1 MSADTMMAAV
11 LHAAGDLRYEEVAIP
26 TPEAHEVLVQVRM
39 NGLCGSDIHFY
50 EEGKLGPF
58 RVTRPYIPGH
68 EASGVVV
75 QKASVGGGAPIEGT
89 RVAIE
94 PGVPCRRCEWC
105 KGGRYNLCPDVVFM
119 SAPPVNGTFAEYA
132 AVAAD
137 FAHPIP
143 DHVSDEAAAFIEPIS
158 VAIQAANRA
167 SLAAGAT
174 VVVLGAG
181 PIGLVTTLVARAYG
195 AAEVYVV
202 DRLAHRLRLAE
213 SIGATEGFLAGGASG
228 DGGASSDGRR
238 PAEDPAVALAEA
250 TNGRLAD
257 VVFDAAGNDAA
268 CASAPNYAR
277 RGGVVTLIGWPQS
290 RTVPFPV
297 EDVLEKELDVR
308 GVNRYCNTFPTAIAL
323 LASGRLDVSAL
334 VTHRFPFANVV
345 DAFEHASTKREETVK
360 VMIGG

>member
-1 MSADTMMAAV
+1 MKAAV
-11 LHAAGDLRYEEVAIP
+11 LHGASDLRYEEVQRP
-26 TPEAHEVLVQVRM
+26 TPSSDEVLVKIRV

-50 EEGKLGPF
+50 DEGKLGPF
-58 RVTRPYIPGH
+58 RVSEPYIPGH

-75 QKASVGGGAPIEGT
+75 HSPSSGVPAEGT

-105 KGGRYNLCPDVVFM
+105 KTGRYNLCPDVVFM

-143 DHVSDEAAAFIEPIS
+143 DAVGDEAAAFAEPIS
-158 VAIQAANRA
+158 VAVQAANRA
-167 SLAAGAT
+167 GLHAGDT
-174 VVVLGAG
+174 VAVVGAG
-181 PIGLVTTLVARAYG
+181 PIGLVTALVARAYG
-195 AAEVYVV
+195 AAQVYVV
-202 DRLAHRLRLAE
+202 DRLPHRLELAE
-213 SIGATEGFLAGGASG
+213 ELGATAAIAVPSQSVDAEVQALEPANVLSDHTGG
-228 DGGASSDGRR
+228 RM
-238 PAEDPAVALAEA
+238 
-250 TNGRLAD
+250 AD

-268 CASAPNYAR
+268 CASTPSLAK

-290 RTVPFPV
+290 RTVAFPI

-323 LASGRLDVSAL
+323 LASGALEVSPL
-334 VTHRFPFANVV
+334 VSHRFPFEEVT
-345 DAFEHASTKREETVK
+345 DAFAFASTNRSETVK
-360 VMIGG
+360 VMIGALS